1 MIPKDGERM
10 YTFKFDT
17 SNDIDVKT
25 AKLQIELI
33 GNCAAA
39 AQDDDA
45 QLEIDLDLKFKHKYK
60 VKRDLAQTWTDYFP
74 NSKFQFA
81 DIHIV

>member
-17 SNDIDVKT
+17 SNHIDVKT

-33 GNCAAA
+33 GNCD

-45 QLEIDLDLKFKHKYK
+45 QLDIDLDLMFKSKSK
-60 VKRDLAQTWTDYFP
+60 VKHDLAQTLTDYFP